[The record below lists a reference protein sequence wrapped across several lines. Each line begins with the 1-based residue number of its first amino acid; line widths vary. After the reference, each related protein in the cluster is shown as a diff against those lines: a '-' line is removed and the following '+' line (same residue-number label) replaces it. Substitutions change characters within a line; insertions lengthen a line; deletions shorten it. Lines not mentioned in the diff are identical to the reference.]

1 MKRGYEWV
9 GEKRRGSKGSVSRS
23 RSGEWQVLWGKWMKV
38 RSKGI
43 LCCPNLFCSWICII
57 RTQLAREYCAI
68 WIHRIWFHVLGKCE
82 MGGGHKNSDNKGF
95 SQNLLVSIAKDSCGF
110 VTLFL
115 KTLEEN
121 HALKP
126 VLWSLRRCPVTDLL
140 SPEKVLSRT
149 AVMPTWGASWL

>member
-1 MKRGYEWV
+1 MLSEFTEFDSMCW
-9 GEKRRGSKGSVSRS
+9 E
-23 RSGEWQVLWGKWMKV
+23 
-38 RSKGI
+38 
-43 LCCPNLFCSWICII
+43 N
-57 RTQLAREYCAI
+57 AR
-68 WIHRIWFHVLGKCE
+68 W
-82 MGGGHKNSDNKGF
+82 GGGHKNSDNKGF
-95 SQNLLVSIAKDSCGF
+95 SQKLLVSIAKDSCGF

-149 AVMPTWGASWL
+149 AVMPT